1 MPISEKVGIV
11 AKIVRFCCYILHLA
25 KKQQHHFKGILK
37 IRAQWEH
44 CVVQQLV
51 AQLSYNKIAQQLR
64 DCSTSIGNQALAVCI
79 LYLKNTIH
87 TLVSALHHVPLPN
100 IEQFSP
106 GIMYT
111 IDNQKNLMNR
121 PMKEIIYYYAPSK
134 II

>member
-1 MPISEKVGIV
+1 M
-11 AKIVRFCCYILHLA
+11 F
-25 KKQQHHFKGILK
+25 
-37 IRAQWEH
+37 
-44 CVVQQLV
+44 VQQLV

-79 LYLKNTIH
+79 LYLKNTIY